1 MAYILQI
8 FNWARHLK
16 TQKIICSPETNATKM
31 NIKIELIVV
40 YDAHHKHSYSLNGM
54 AYS

>member
-1 MAYILQI
+1 
-8 FNWARHLK
+8 
-16 TQKIICSPETNATKM
+16 M

-54 AYS
+54 AYSWKYKWTKLFMNNLSLDLEKIHICSFV